1 MTNKEPWEAWSPEK
15 VSLFQEDFLAWYE
28 REKRNLPWR
37 ANTDAYRI
45 WISEIMLQQTRV
57 DTVIDYFYRFMEWFP
72 TIQDLAEA
80 PDDKLLKAWEGL
92 GYYSRARNL
101 KVAAQQIVSEFGGK
115 MPDTI
120 EDIRSLKG
128 IGPYTAGAI
137 GSITFN
143 LPEPAIDG
151 NVMRV
156 VSRLFEIDADIAK
169 ASSRKVF

>member
-1 MTNKEPWEAWSPEK
+1 
-15 VSLFQEDFLAWYE
+15 
-28 REKRNLPWR
+28 
-37 ANTDAYRI
+37 
-45 WISEIMLQQTRV
+45 MLQQTRV

-128 IGPYTAGAI
+128 IGPIRLVRLAV
-137 GSITFN
+137 
-143 LPEPAIDG
+143 LPLIYPNQQLTVTSCG
-151 NVMRV
+151 
-156 VSRLFEIDADIAK
+156 
-169 ASSRKVF
+169 

>member
-15 VSLFQEDFLAWYE
+15 VSSFQEDFLAWYE

-115 MPDTI
+115 MPAQSKI
-120 EDIRSLKG
+120 FG
-128 IGPYTAGAI
+128 
-137 GSITFN
+137 
-143 LPEPAIDG
+143 
-151 NVMRV
+151 V
-156 VSRLFEIDADIAK
+156 
-169 ASSRKVF
+169 

>member
-1 MTNKEPWEAWSPEK
+1 
-15 VSLFQEDFLAWYE
+15 
-28 REKRNLPWR
+28 
-37 ANTDAYRI
+37 
-45 WISEIMLQQTRV
+45 MLQQTRV

-120 EDIRSLKG
+120 EDIRSLKESAP
-128 IGPYTAGAI
+128 IRLVRLAV
-137 GSITFN
+137 
-143 LPEPAIDG
+143 LPLISPNQQLTVTSCG
-151 NVMRV
+151 
-156 VSRLFEIDADIAK
+156 
-169 ASSRKVF
+169 

>member
-1 MTNKEPWEAWSPEK
+1 
-15 VSLFQEDFLAWYE
+15 
-28 REKRNLPWR
+28 
-37 ANTDAYRI
+37 
-45 WISEIMLQQTRV
+45 
-57 DTVIDYFYRFMEWFP
+57 MEWFP

-128 IGPYTAGAI
+128 IGHTVVRLAV
-137 GSITFN
+137 
-143 LPEPAIDG
+143 LPLISPNQQLTVTSCG
-151 NVMRV
+151 
-156 VSRLFEIDADIAK
+156 
-169 ASSRKVF
+169 

>member
-1 MTNKEPWEAWSPEK
+1 
-15 VSLFQEDFLAWYE
+15 
-28 REKRNLPWR
+28 
-37 ANTDAYRI
+37 
-45 WISEIMLQQTRV
+45 
-57 DTVIDYFYRFMEWFP
+57 FMEWFP

-128 IGPYTAGAI
+128 IGPYKAGAI
-137 GSITFN
+137 GSIAFN

-151 NVMRV
+151 NV
-156 VSRLFEIDADIAK
+156 
-169 ASSRKVF
+169 